1 MKTLHGFTL
10 HASRDGR
17 RGGWRAGPGNRL
29 PGPVQEVD
37 RREPGGA
44 QRVSVRRL
52 PPLTGTHSA
61 HSALSAAHAR
71 DVEAPAFGKAPAE
84 RKYECA
90 VGAAPRERRLGVLR
104 LHPRPN
110 FWSG

>member
-1 MKTLHGFTL
+1 M
-10 HASRDGR
+10 
-17 RGGWRAGPGNRL
+17 GGGPGLVTGCQGLFKKWIGASLAVHSALVFAAFRL
-29 PGPVQEVD
+29 
-37 RREPGGA
+37 
-44 QRVSVRRL
+44 S
-52 PPLTGTHSA
+52 GTHSA